1 MRIALLE
8 DDASLATILAGWLGE
23 AGHHLHVFAEGRSLQ
38 RTAARESFDLFILDW
53 QVPEMS
59 GPEFLT
65 WLREVQKSRAPVLFA
80 TARDA
85 EEDIVAA
92 LRAGADDYMVKPV
105 RRFELLAR
113 VTALHRRSA
122 VAPESETLSAGQIT
136 LDISRRRA
144 MVAGEAVELTDKE
157 FDVAV
162 FLLRHL
168 GNLLSRGHISESVW
182 GRSAD
187 VPTRTVDTHMS
198 RLRKK
203 LRLSPEH
210 GFRLTSVYNFG
221 YRLDVVDPAADLPAG
236 AGQA

>member
-8 DDASLATILAGWLGE
+8 DDRDLADVLKRWLEE
-23 AGHHLHVFAEGRSLQ
+23 AGHQCHLFHDGKSLQ
-38 RTAARESFDLFILDW
+38 RVAVRESFDLFMLDW
-53 QVPEMS
+53 QVPELS
-59 GPEFLT
+59 GPEVLA
-65 WLREVQKSRAPVLFA
+65 WLRETQQVKVPVMFT

-92 LRAGADDYMVKPV
+92 LKAGADDYMVKPV

-113 VTALHRRSA
+113 VAALLRRSMIEA
-122 VAPESETLSAGQIT
+122 PADAITAGPLSLDVAKRIATLNGETVT
-136 LDISRRRA
+136 
-144 MVAGEAVELTDKE
+144 LTDKE

-162 FLLRHL
+162 FLLRNL
-168 GNLLSRGHISESVW
+168 GSLLSRGHISESVW

-203 LRLSPEH
+203 LQLSPEV

-221 YRLDVVDPAADLPAG
+221 YRLDRVSPEMQAP
-236 AGQA
+236 GQA

>member
-1 MRIALLE
+1 MRIAVLE
-8 DDASLATILAGWLGE
+8 DDRDLANVLVRWLEE
-23 AGHHLHVFAEGRSLQ
+23 AGHQCHAFHDGKSLQ
-38 RTAARESFDLFILDW
+38 RVAARESFDLFLLDW
-53 QVPEMS
+53 QVPELS
-59 GPEFLT
+59 GPELLA
-65 WLREVQKSRAPVLFA
+65 WLRADQNVRTPVLFA

-92 LRAGADDYMVKPV
+92 LKAGADDYMVKPM

-113 VTALHRRSA
+113 IAALHRRA
-122 VAPESETLSAGQIT
+122 TPAGPADVLHAGPLT
-136 LDISRRRA
+136 LD
-144 MVAGEAVELTDKE
+144 AGKREARLDGTLVELTDKE

-162 FLLRHL
+162 FLLRNL
-168 GNLLSRGHISESVW
+168 GSLLSRGHISESVW

-203 LRLSPEH
+203 LKLSPEA

-221 YRLDVVDPAADLPAG
+221 YRLDRVATQAEPAS
-236 AGQA
+236 

>member
-8 DDASLATILAGWLGE
+8 DDKDLASVLVRWLEE
-23 AGHHLHVFAEGRSLQ
+23 AGHQCYAFHSGKALQHV
-38 RTAARESFDLFILDW
+38 AAHESFDLFILDW

-59 GPEFLT
+59 GPEVLV
-65 WLREVQKSRAPVLFA
+65 WLRSDQQVRAPVLFV

-92 LRAGADDYMVKPV
+92 LKSGADDYMVKPV
-105 RRFELLAR
+105 RRYELLAR
-113 VTALHRRSA
+113 IAALHRRASPD
-122 VAPESETLSAGQIT
+122 APASVLSAGPLS
-136 LDISRRRA
+136 LDPGNRTARLGA
-144 MVAGEAVELTDKE
+144 EVVDLTDKE

-162 FLLRHL
+162 FLLRNL
-168 GNLLSRGHISESVW
+168 GCLLSRGHISESVW
-182 GRSAD
+182 GRSAE

-203 LRLSPEH
+203 LQLVPEA

-221 YRLDVVDPAADLPAG
+221 YRLDVLPASEV
-236 AGQA
+236 

>member
-8 DDASLATILAGWLGE
+8 DDKDLADVLVRWLEE
-23 AGHHLHVFAEGRSLQ
+23 AGHQCHAFHNGKALQHV
-38 RTAARESFDLFILDW
+38 AAHESFDLFLLDW
-53 QVPEMS
+53 QVPGMS
-59 GPEFLT
+59 GPEVMA
-65 WLREVQKSRAPVLFA
+65 WLRGDQHVRTPVLFA

-92 LRAGADDYMVKPV
+92 LKAGADDYMVKPV

-113 VTALHRRSA
+113 LAALHRRAEPVASA
-122 VAPESETLSAGQIT
+122 IVLSAGPLS
-136 LDISRRRA
+136 LDTGKRTA
-144 MVAGEAVELTDKE
+144 HVGAAAVNLTDKE

-162 FLLRHL
+162 FLLRNL
-168 GNLLSRGHISESVW
+168 GSLLSRGHISESVW

-203 LRLSPEH
+203 LQLVPEA

-221 YRLDVVDPAADLPAG
+221 YRLDFVESPLPESNA
-236 AGQA
+236 

>member
-8 DDASLATILAGWLGE
+8 DDASLAAILAGWLEE
-23 AGHHLHVFAEGRSLQ
+23 AGHHLHVFADGKALQ
-38 RTAARESFDLFILDW
+38 RTAARESFDVFILDW

-59 GPEFLT
+59 GPEFVA
-65 WLREVQKSRAPVLFA
+65 WLREVQKSQAPVLFA

-92 LRAGADDYMVKPV
+92 LKAGADDYMVKPV

-113 VTALHRRSA
+113 VNALHRRA
-122 VAPESETLSAGQIT
+122 AGTVESEALTVGQIA
-136 LDISRRRA
+136 LDTQRRRA
-144 MVAGEAVELTDKE
+144 MVAGEQVELTDKE

-162 FLLRHL
+162 FLLRHV

-221 YRLDVVDPAADLPAG
+221 YRLDVVEPGADG
-236 AGQA
+236 AGPGRQA

>member
-8 DDASLATILAGWLGE
+8 DDKDLADVLVRWLEE
-23 AGHHLHVFAEGRSLQ
+23 AGHPCHAFRDGRALQ
-38 RTAARESFDLFILDW
+38 RVAAHESFDLFLLDW

-59 GPEFLT
+59 GTEVLA
-65 WLREVQKSRAPVLFA
+65 WLRKDQNVKAPVLFA

-92 LRAGADDYMVKPV
+92 LKAGADDYMVKPV

-113 VTALHRRSA
+113 IAALHRRSA
-122 VAPESETLSAGQIT
+122 PAALGEVLVEGGLALDVA
-136 LDISRRRA
+136 RREATRDGA
-144 MVAGEAVELTDKE
+144 AVELTDKE

-162 FLLRHL
+162 FLLRNL
-168 GNLLSRGHISESVW
+168 GSLLSRGHISESVW

-203 LRLSPEH
+203 LKLSPES
-210 GFRLTSVYNFG
+210 GFKLTSVYNFG
-221 YRLDVVDPAADLPAG
+221 YRLDVVDTPPTGSAA
-236 AGQA
+236 

>member
-8 DDASLATILAGWLGE
+8 DDKDLAAVLLRWLEE
-23 AGHHLHVFAEGRSLQ
+23 AGHQCHVFHDGKALQ
-38 RTAARESFDLFILDW
+38 RVAARESFDLFLLDW
-53 QVPEMS
+53 QVPELS
-59 GPEFLT
+59 GPQVLA
-65 WLREVQKSRAPVLFA
+65 WLRADQKVEAPVLFA

-92 LRAGADDYMVKPV
+92 LKAGADDYMVKPV

-113 VTALHRRSA
+113 IAALHRRA
-122 VAPESETLSAGQIT
+122 TPEKPTDVLSAGPLT
-136 LDISRRRA
+136 LDVGKREARVEGA
-144 MVAGEAVELTDKE
+144 VVALTDKE

-162 FLLRHL
+162 FLLRNL
-168 GNLLSRGHISESVW
+168 GSLLSRGHISESVW

-203 LRLSPEH
+203 LQLSPEA

-221 YRLDVVDPAADLPAG
+221 YRLDRVEAAPADTVKA
-236 AGQA
+236 

>member
-1 MRIALLE
+1 MRIAVLE
-8 DDASLATILAGWLGE
+8 DDKDLAAVLVRWLEE
-23 AGHHLHVFAEGRSLQ
+23 AGHQCHVFHDGKALQ
-38 RTAARESFDLFILDW
+38 RVAARESFDLFLLDW
-53 QVPEMS
+53 QVPELS
-59 GPEFLT
+59 GTEVLA
-65 WLREVQKSRAPVLFA
+65 WLRADQRVQSPVLFA

-92 LRAGADDYMVKPV
+92 LKAGADDYMVKPV
-105 RRFELLAR
+105 RKFELLAR
-113 VTALHRRSA
+113 VAALLRRAAPAGTAD
-122 VAPESETLSAGQIT
+122 VLSAGPLR
-136 LDISRRRA
+136 LDVGKR
-144 MVAGEAVELTDKE
+144 EASVDGAVIDLTDKE

-162 FLLRHL
+162 FLLRNL
-168 GNLLSRGHISESVW
+168 GSLLSRGHISESVW

-203 LRLSPEH
+203 LRLSPEA

-221 YRLDVVDPAADLPAG
+221 YRLDRVTADTAA

>member
-8 DDASLATILAGWLGE
+8 DDQSLAAILAGWLEE
-23 AGHHLHVFAEGRSLQ
+23 AGHHLHIFTEGRSLQ
-38 RTAARESFDLFILDW
+38 RTASRESFDLFILDW
-53 QVPEMS
+53 QVPEMN
-59 GPEFLT
+59 GPEFLA
-65 WLREVQKSRAPVLFA
+65 WLRDVQQSRAPVLFA

-92 LRAGADDYMVKPV
+92 LKAGADDYMVKPV

-113 VTALHRRSA
+113 VAALHRRSA
-122 VAPESETLSAGQIT
+122 VAPANETLSAGQIA
-136 LDISRRRA
+136 LDTSRRRA

-162 FLLRHL
+162 FLLRHV

-221 YRLDVVDPAADLPAG
+221 YRLDVVEPGPDLPG
-236 AGQA
+236 GSSQA